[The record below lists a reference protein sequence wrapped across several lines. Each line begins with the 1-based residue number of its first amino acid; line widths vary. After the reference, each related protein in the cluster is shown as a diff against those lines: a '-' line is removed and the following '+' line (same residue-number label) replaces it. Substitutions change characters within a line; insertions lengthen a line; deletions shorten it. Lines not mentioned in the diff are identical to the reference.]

1 MEPAVEDQA
10 SDRAHR
16 IGQKN
21 VVEVIKMISENSIE
35 EKIVNLQEEKR
46 KLIDSVMGEN
56 IVLGENLSS
65 LTEEDIMFLFSR

>member
-1 MEPAVEDQA
+1 M
-10 SDRAHR
+10 
-16 IGQKN
+16 
-21 VVEVIKMISENSIE
+21 VEVIKMISENSVE